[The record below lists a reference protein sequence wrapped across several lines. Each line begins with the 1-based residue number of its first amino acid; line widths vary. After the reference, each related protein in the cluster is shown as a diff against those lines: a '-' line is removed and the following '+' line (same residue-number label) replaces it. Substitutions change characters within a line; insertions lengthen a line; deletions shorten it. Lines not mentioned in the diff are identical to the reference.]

1 MNNILF
7 SRVGY
12 VYLPV
17 VDIDKSIEWYRDIL
31 GLELKSKFN
40 DRGTN
45 IAVFH
50 FKELNKVALLLVETT
65 DSLKAEYLR
74 NGSPFPVVAINCPDI
89 EYTYSTLKSKGVEVD
104 ELITLG
110 KGEAKYFYFKDIE
123 GNRLEAAWS
132 IWD

>member
-50 FKELNKVALLLVETT
+50 FRELNKVALLLVETT

-74 NGSPFPVVAINCPDI
+74 NGKPFPVVAINCPDI
-89 EYTYSTLKSKGVEVD
+89 EYTYNTLKSKGVEVG
-104 ELITLG
+104 ELMALG